1 MSSNSTGQQMAAT
14 DASDPGLGPSIMGT
28 TWGLTVLAALC
39 VGLRIFARAKI
50 IKNIGL
56 DDYLMLVAIC
66 LQFCWLGF
74 VHAACSWGLGKPP
87 QAFMADIDAFKK
99 VQFFSWI
106 AMSFGTSVSVMARV
120 SIAVLLARI
129 FSLKLLFK
137 WFIITFT
144 TLTALNGIVSII
156 LSWLYVTPVQAV
168 WDPTVTPT
176 SQWDPRVSGY
186 SAFVLQGRV
195 IIPHAYDAISKQE
208 KEILTYLHIKVFYAF
223 TDLTFSVLPVI
234 MVWKLHLPFRRK
246 LGLIIVLSLGM
257 VTLAAALTK
266 IAIVVITTFNT
277 SSGGGGTNYFQG
289 IVYLTSSIEQAM
301 VIIMGCTPVYP
312 ALAALDLGRLRSVSS
327 SLVSVLRRKRSNSNF
342 SSEKYDS
349 YSHSAHQEGGL
360 ISKAPGSSVKPASV
374 STQ

>member
-1 MSSNSTGQQMAAT
+1 MAAT

-99 VQFFSWI
+99 VQFYSWI

-186 SAFVLQGRV
+186 SAFVLQ
-195 IIPHAYDAISKQE
+195 
-208 KEILTYLHIKVFYAF
+208 VFYAF